1 MRVRLEEKRVKVEQ
15 KDFKTQFGFRFKTD
29 YRATVASLKKALEY
43 FDDELPI
50 GILYDGEC
58 AYCDIHEIII
68 ENGLVKLVGD

>member
-1 MRVRLEEKRVKVEQ
+1 MIEEKRVKVEQ
-15 KDFKTQFGFRFKTD
+15 KDFKTQFGFRTD

-50 GILYDGEC
+50 GILYDGGC
-58 AYCDIHEIII
+58 GYCDIYEIII